1 MSAPRSI
8 GRSAARG
15 FTLAE
20 VLVALAITSFIGG
33 MVWGSFNQGFKAKE
47 MIEAEAGIYREL
59 RTGTSRMVREIS
71 MAFVSNNFDTAR
83 FRDFADR
90 PTFFTGESEKLGFSM
105 LGHQRLLRD
114 AKESDQ
120 SIVFFKVDRDPDV
133 KGKAQTALLRCEKPV
148 IDDEPDRC
156 ERWETLIGEVKKVE
170 FKYWDNKKKD
180 WVEEWDTRKNEHPDQ
195 LPDRV
200 RIEIL
205 AKDDSGKD
213 KKYVTQARI
222 NMVTALERR

>member
-1 MSAPRSI
+1 MTRRASMQ
-8 GRSAARG
+8 G

-20 VLVALAITSFIGG
+20 VLVALAITAFIGG
-33 MVWGSFNQGFKAKE
+33 MVWGSFNQGYKAKE
-47 MIEAEAGIYREL
+47 MIESEAGIYREL
-59 RTGTSRMVREIS
+59 RTGTARMVREIS
-71 MAFVSNNFDTAR
+71 MAFISNNFDSLR

-90 PTFFTGESEKLGFSM
+90 PTFFTGEAEKLGFSM

-120 SIVFFKVDRDPDV
+120 SIVFYKVDRDPDV
-133 KGKAQTALLRCEKPV
+133 KEGKAVTSLLRCEKPV
-148 IDDEPDRC
+148 IDDDPERC
-156 ERWETLIGEVKKVE
+156 ERWETLISDVKKVE

-200 RIEIL
+200 RIEIF
-205 AKDDSGKD
+205 AKDEVGKE